1 MAAATAPI
9 LILVLYF
16 VSHRHASYYMGDVA
30 TTVNCVTCHV
40 DAEGGGLIDRIAPPR
55 YASPRKPAI
64 SPDGSTL
71 YVVAEESG
79 SLMVVDLAGKRV
91 KGIVE
96 LQDQP
101 HDVVLDRA
109 GGKAFVS
116 NSWSDTVS
124 VVDLSTLQVIRSLPT
139 GNIPSGLALDPAEE
153 RLYVANWQ
161 SHSISVLDLATGAE
175 LRRLAGGSNPNLMAA
190 TPDGRRILVTSELSN
205 LAAVGTVPVSEVT
218 LIDTESQQVVRRFGF
233 DNSHLLEDIVV
244 LPEGDLAVFALVRPK
259 NLLPIL
265 HVLRGWVMTNGLGII
280 DLTTGEQAQLLLDEP
295 DRYFADPY
303 GVATT
308 PDGRYL
314 FVSHGGVDH
323 VSVVDVANL
332 REAFRRATQPGG
344 EDFPN
349 RLDLSAEYVVK
360 RIPTGSNPQGM
371 VVSPDGAFLYVTERL
386 DDSILAVDVATLEPA
401 FRIHLTDVAR
411 ETPVRRGEKL
421 FNSASRT
428 FQEQFSCRSCH
439 PRNHVDRLQY
449 DFESDGPGRNILD
462 NRTLLGIRNTAPFK
476 WNGRNTSLFMQCGI
490 RFARILTR
498 VEPFPP
504 NELAALVA
512 FIRSLE
518 VPPNPHRLPD
528 GRLTPSQER
537 GKHFFERSATRDG
550 EPIPASNRCVTC
562 HPPPLFT
569 NRKSFDVGS
578 ASPTDSITEF
588 DTPHLLNIYNSAPY
602 LHDGKARTLE
612 EIWTVFNADDTHGVT
627 RDMSQKDLNDLI
639 EYLKTL

>member
-1 MAAATAPI
+1 MAAATVPA
-9 LILVLYF
+9 LILVIYF
-16 VSHRHASYYMGDVA
+16 VSHQHASYYMGDDA
-30 TTVNCVTCHV
+30 TTVNCIPCHI
-40 DAEGGGLIDRIAPPR
+40 DAEGGGLLDRIAPPQ

-64 SPDGSTL
+64 APDGSKL
-71 YVVAEESG
+71 YLVAEESG
-79 SLMVVDLAGKRV
+79 SLLVVDLPERRV
-91 KGIVE
+91 TGVVR
-96 LQDQP
+96 LQDRP
-101 HDVVLDRA
+101 HDVVLDRSGVTA
-109 GGKAFVS
+109 YVS

-124 VVDLSTLQVIRSLPT
+124 VVDLASLRVSGSLET
-139 GNIPSGLALDPAEE
+139 GNIPSGLALDRAEE
-153 RLYVANWQ
+153 FLYVANWQ
-161 SHSISVLDLATGAE
+161 SHSISILDLATGAE
-175 LRRLAGGSNPNLMAA
+175 LRRLAGGSNPNLMAL
-190 TPDGRRILVTSELSN
+190 TPDGKRLLVTNELSN
-205 LAAVGTVPVSEVT
+205 LAPVGTVPISEVT
-218 LIDTESQQVVRRFGF
+218 LIDTESQQVVRRFEF
-233 DNSHLLEDIVV
+233 PNSHLLEDIVV

-280 DLTTGEQAQLLLDEP
+280 DLRTGERAQLLLDEP

-303 GVATT
+303 GVAAT

-314 FVSHGGVDH
+314 FVSHGGVDQ
-323 VSVVDVANL
+323 VSVVDVARL
-332 REAFRRATQPGG
+332 REAFRQAILPGG
-344 EDFPN
+344 EDFAN
-349 RLDLSAEYVVK
+349 RLDLSAGYVVK
-360 RIPTGSNPQGM
+360 RIATGANPQGM
-371 VVSPDGAFLYVTERL
+371 VVSPDGALLYVAERL
-386 DDSILAVDVATLEPA
+386 DDSILAVDIESLRPA
-401 FRIHLTDVAR
+401 FRIDLTNIGR
-411 ETPVRRGEKL
+411 ETPIRRGEKL

-504 NELAALVA
+504 TELAAMVA

-528 GRLTPSQER
+528 GGLTPSQER
-537 GKHFFERSATRDG
+537 GKHFFERSVTRDG
-550 EPIPASNRCVTC
+550 EPITPLDRCVTC

-569 NRKSFDVGS
+569 NRKSADVGS
-578 ASPTDSITEF
+578 ASPTDTITAF

-612 EIWTVFNADDTHGVT
+612 EIWTIYNPDDTHGVT

-639 EYLKTL
+639 EYLKSL

>member
-55 YASPRKPAI
+55 YASPRKPVIA
-64 SPDGSTL
+64 PDGSTL

-96 LQDQP
+96 LQDRP

-280 DLTTGEQAQLLLDEP
+280 DLTTGEHAQLLLDEP

-303 GVATT
+303 GVAAT

-314 FVSHGGVDH
+314 FVSHGGVDQ
-323 VSVVDVANL
+323 VSVVEVADL